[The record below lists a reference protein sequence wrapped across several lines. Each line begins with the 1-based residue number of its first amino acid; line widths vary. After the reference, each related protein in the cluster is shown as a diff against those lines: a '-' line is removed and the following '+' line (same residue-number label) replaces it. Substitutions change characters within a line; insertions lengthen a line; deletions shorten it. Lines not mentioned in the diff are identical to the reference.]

1 MLNYNCFKCGYVAI
15 VVKMNF
21 VVMKINLP
29 QTRNFVGDRICFCEC
44 GPTQKFVQS
53 GSEVNI
59 LSSIIET
66 MQNSLYWKP
75 SFFTWC
81 KLPRFAKAFKISLAV
96 ILIYPIR
103 DDSGD
108 YGFFLYIFKASWA
121 VDTRR
126 SNLAK
131 SLIR

>member
-53 GSEVNI
+53 GSEANI
-59 LSSIIET
+59 LGSNNRNYAKFIVLET
-66 MQNSLYWKP
+66 E
-75 SFFTWC
+75 
-81 KLPRFAKAFKISLAV
+81 
-96 ILIYPIR
+96 
-103 DDSGD
+103 
-108 YGFFLYIFKASWA
+108 FLYM
-121 VDTRR
+121 V
-126 SNLAK
+126 
-131 SLIR
+131 